1 MTPAS
6 NVPAG
11 RSAPVKG
18 CCLEHYIQDFQH
30 VLFALILMSDNDS
43 QRNRIRKA
51 VAQKSEDLGSSP
63 VQTFLTC
70 VTMNRSQFSSMCSGN
85 NNQGEGL

>member
-85 NNQGEGL
+85 NKQGEGL